1 MGLEVKLSTRESFYD
16 QHGCEAGGATQL
28 VGRICWIS
36 ACSCAEQLAAALDL
50 STASSVGEQSEVAD
64 ADQAFGQDVK
74 KESAQEL
81 IGRNGH
87 DLLLA
92 AVSVVPPAE

>member
-1 MGLEVKLSTRESFYD
+1 MLEEKLSAGERFDD
-16 QHGCEAGGATQL
+16 QHGAGAGGTTWQ
-28 VGRICWIS
+28 VGGFGAIWAGDS
-36 ACSCAEQLAAALDL
+36 AEQLAAALDL
-50 STASSVGEQSEVAD
+50 STASSVGEQSAVAD
-64 ADQAFGQDVK
+64 ADQAFGQDVQ

-81 IGRNGH
+81 IRRNGH